1 MSSPTLI
8 ACHECDALQRETPLP
23 VGGTARCA
31 RCGATL
37 YRNTRNCLERT
48 LALTLGAA
56 LLFVVANFFPIM
68 GLEVQGVTNATTL
81 FGAVQRL
88 YDQERTAVAG
98 LVLAT
103 TIVAPATQLAT
114 LIYLLLP
121 LRFNRVPS
129 GFALAFRFIEAI
141 RPWGMIEVFMLGV
154 LVSLVKLAH
163 VASVTPG
170 IALWS
175 FGALMLLLAGGAA
188 SFDARDLWHRVE
200 VIKQGRRVTGVDTM
214 PVAN

>member
-1 MSSPTLI
+1 MSSPALI
-8 ACHECDALQRETPLP
+8 ACHECDALQRETVLP
-23 VGGTARCA
+23 VGGTARCV
-31 RCGATL
+31 RCGAEL
-37 YRNTRNCLERT
+37 YHNTRNCVERT
-48 LALTLGAA
+48 LALTLAAA

-68 GLEVQGVTNATTL
+68 GLEVQGVSNATTL
-81 FGAVQRL
+81 FGSVQKL
-88 YDQERTAVAG
+88 YDQDRTAVAG
-98 LVLAT
+98 LVLVT
-103 TIVAPATQLAT
+103 TIIAPATQLAT

-121 LRFNRVPS
+121 LRFNRVPR
-129 GFALAFRFIEAI
+129 GFAVAFRFIEAI

-200 VIKQGRRVTGVDTM
+200 TIQQGSRAASADSM
-214 PVAN
+214 QVAR